1 MSTSKVLIL
10 CTHNSARSQM
20 AEGLLRHCCGERLQ
34 VYSAGLEPTEVHP
47 LAIKAMA
54 EIGIDISGQSS
65 KSVLDFLGKV
75 HFGYIITVCSK
86 AEQQCPTFPD
96 VSVRLHW
103 PFDDPA
109 SATGSEE
116 ERLAKFRE
124 VRDQI
129 AERLRRWLAELPAS

>member
-1 MSTSKVLIL
+1 MSKAKVLIL

-20 AEGLLRHCCGERLQ
+20 AEALLRDYAGVRFQ

-54 EIGIDISGQSS
+54 EVGIDISGQRS
-65 KSVLDFLGKV
+65 KSVLDFLGKE
-75 HFGYIITVCSK
+75 HFGYIITVCSR

-109 SATGSEE
+109 AVTGSEE

-129 AERLRRWLAELPAS
+129 AARLRRWLAELTAG